1 MDMGVYV
8 VGADVLGGPRACGR
22 PRGRFRVR
30 GAGILR
36 AKPSGLAAWTRTR
49 GHEISGI
56 APCLDFS
63 TPPSPRGVVG
73 RYVVN

>member
-1 MDMGVYV
+1 MDMGGYV
-8 VGADVLGGPRACGR
+8 VGADVLGGPRVRGR

-36 AKPSGLAAWTRTR
+36 AKPSGLAAWTCTR

-56 APCLDFS
+56 APCLDLPH
-63 TPPSPRGVVG
+63 TPLPRGVVG